1 MARTTEEQLIDSVVT
16 KLRNKRTGTISSVVN
31 EGGGIY
37 TLNVTNTFDVVSG
50 HYITVL
56 SSSSLVREVVSNTS
70 IKVLSSTDLSAAT
83 SWTANFPFFFYGN
96 PVDINNERNTESDQ
110 RNNYPAIIL
119 FEVKNIVKNRDKN
132 DIIQRTPTLRLY
144 FMDMCEHFDKTIS
157 EIYTEVLD
165 RMEELSE
172 EFVNQLEKERGVYIQ
187 DESYRVEKFS
197 KWSVRV
203 IRNGQ
208 TNSDVIFDN
217 HLTGVGIEIDVP
229 MSNALNCLCC

>member
-1 MARTTEEQLIDSVVT
+1 MAKTTEEQLIDSVVT
-16 KLRNKRTGTISSVVN
+16 KLRNKRTAPISSVVN

-37 TLNVTNTFDVVSG
+37 LLNTNNTFDVVSG
-50 HYITVL
+50 VYVSILGNSV
-56 SSSSLVREVVSNTS
+56 LVREVVSNTS
-70 IKVLSSTDLSAAT
+70 IKVLSSADLTLAT
-83 SWTANFPFFFYGN
+83 SWTANFPYFFYGN
-96 PVDINNERNTESDQ
+96 PVDINNERNLESDQ

-119 FEVKNIVKNRDKN
+119 FGVKNIVKNRDKN

-144 FMDMCEHFDKTIS
+144 FMDMCEHNDKTIS

-172 EFVNQLEKERGVYIQ
+172 EFVDQLEKEKGVYIQ

-197 KWSVRV
+197 KWAVRV
-203 IRNGQ
+203 IRNNQ
-208 TNSDVIFDN
+208 TQSDVIFDN
-217 HLTGVGIEIDVP
+217 QLTGVGIEIDVP

>member
-1 MARTTEEQLIDSVVT
+1 MAKTTEEQLIDSVVT
-16 KLRNKRTGTISSVVN
+16 KLRNKRTAPISSVVN

-37 TLNVTNTFDVVSG
+37 LLNTNKTFDVVSG
-50 HYITVL
+50 VYISVL
-56 SSSSLVREVVSNTS
+56 GNSVLVREVVSNTS
-70 IKVLSSTDLSAAT
+70 IKVLSSADLTLAT
-83 SWTANFPFFFYGN
+83 SWTANFPYFFYGN
-96 PVDINNERNTESDQ
+96 PVDINNERNLESDQ

-144 FMDMCEHFDKTIS
+144 FMDMCEHNDKTIS

-172 EFVNQLEKERGVYIQ
+172 EFVDQLEKEKGVYIQ

-197 KWSVRV
+197 KWAVRV
-203 IRNGQ
+203 IRNNQ
-208 TNSDVIFDN
+208 TQSDVIFDN
-217 HLTGVGIEIDVP
+217 QLTGVGIEIDVP

>member
-1 MARTTEEQLIDSVVT
+1 MAKTTEEQLIDSVVT
-16 KLRNKRTGTISSVVN
+16 KLRNKRTAPISSVVN

-37 TLNVTNTFDVVSG
+37 LLNTNNTFDVVSG
-50 HYITVL
+50 VYVSILGNSV
-56 SSSSLVREVVSNTS
+56 LVREVVSNTS
-70 IKVLSSTDLSAAT
+70 IKVLSSADLTLAT
-83 SWTANFPFFFYGN
+83 SWTANFPYFFYGN
-96 PVDINNERNTESDQ
+96 PVDINNERNLESDQ

-144 FMDMCEHFDKTIS
+144 FMDMCEHNDKTIS

-172 EFVNQLEKERGVYIQ
+172 EFVDQLEKEKGVYIQ

-197 KWSVRV
+197 KWAVRV
-203 IRNGQ
+203 IRNNQ
-208 TNSDVIFDN
+208 TQSDVIFDN
-217 HLTGVGIEIDVP
+217 QLTGVGIEIDVP

>member
-1 MARTTEEQLIDSVVT
+1 
-16 KLRNKRTGTISSVVN
+16 
-31 EGGGIY
+31 
-37 TLNVTNTFDVVSG
+37 
-50 HYITVL
+50 
-56 SSSSLVREVVSNTS
+56 
-70 IKVLSSTDLSAAT
+70 
-83 SWTANFPFFFYGN
+83 
-96 PVDINNERNTESDQ
+96 
-110 RNNYPAIIL
+110 
-119 FEVKNIVKNRDKN
+119 
-132 DIIQRTPTLRLY
+132 
-144 FMDMCEHFDKTIS
+144 MDMCEHFDKTIS